1 MLTAPPL
8 RCLSFYG
15 IHFVILEMK
24 LNVLI
29 NLFTL
34 HECLPEL
41 ISFLA
46 NYSSLVIEVD
56 ASSRWR

>member
-15 IHFVILEMK
+15 INFVILEMK

-34 HECLPEL
+34 HECLPERRCARCL
-41 ISFLA
+41 LFG
-46 NYSSLVIEVD
+46 
-56 ASSRWR
+56 